1 MISLKAL
8 GNTIELTTG
17 TVMENHIS
25 LLHMLSMVGDCRP
38 KVLDV
43 TSLQPLTFLH
53 KLDTFLLELEF
64 LYFPAC
70 GFRVVVDPEDV
81 LGY

>member
-1 MISLKAL
+1 MIFLKAL
-8 GNTIELTTG
+8 RNTIELTTG
-17 TVMENHIS
+17 TVMEHHIS
-25 LLHMLSMVGDCRP
+25 LLHMLNMVWDCRP

-53 KLDTFLLELEF
+53 ELDTFRFELEF
-64 LYFPAC
+64 LYFPTC